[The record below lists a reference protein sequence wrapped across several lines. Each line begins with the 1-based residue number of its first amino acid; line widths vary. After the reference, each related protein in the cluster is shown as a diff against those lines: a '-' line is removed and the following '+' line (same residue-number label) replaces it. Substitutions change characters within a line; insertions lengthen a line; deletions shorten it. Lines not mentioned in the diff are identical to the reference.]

1 MSTSK
6 DPRGNRYPHLD
17 RAAIARAALALV
29 DREGAAAL
37 TVRRL
42 AAELGVAAMTLYHYV
57 PSREAVVADVVG
69 LVVDEMDLSVAPG
82 LTWPEGA
89 RQVGRSLRAAALR
102 HPRAF
107 ELVAVAPSD
116 EPPLLEFALRLRAFY
131 VRLGVPAG
139 AFEEVWSVLD
149 AFETG
154 FLLLETQALLRAS
167 TPAPALAGEDLAG
180 RMPAAL
186 TEAAYE
192 EGLDIIIDG
201 LRRRLSLSAGGRG
214 RRARSGDDRE
224 PGPA

>member
-1 MSTSK
+1 VSTPK

-17 RAAIARAALALV
+17 RPAIARAALALV

-42 AAELGVAAMTLYHYV
+42 AAELGVAAMTLYHYI

-116 EPPLLEFALRLRAFY
+116 EPPLLDFARRLRAFY

-167 TPAPALAGEDLAG
+167 TVAPAPAPPDEDLAG

-186 TEAAYE
+186 SEAAYE

-201 LRRRLSLSAGGRG
+201 LRRRLRLTAGGRHREAG
-214 RRARSGDDRE
+214 RG
-224 PGPA
+224 